1 MMKTNYY
8 IYFLTFIFSLTISV
22 GVSAQNGD
30 NTYQRMV
37 NTSAKVVQ
45 GRIISREEVRY
56 DYDEDNL
63 NLLCGHIL
71 EIDVTKSFKGGDE
84 KFKVF
89 AANSDVLMDGD
100 TEYFLFARK
109 NLKFGTSG
117 RDAVDFI
124 NCDQEKS
131 TRMDISGFQF
141 LSTRLRQQIFPL
153 ISYGSADAVIDEDTG
168 VMKRGQWMMIVNRIA
183 NSALPYTIMR
193 RRLNNGNENVIEEMS
208 YADFLE
214 AFGLNR

>member
-1 MMKTNYY
+1 MKINGY
-8 IYFLTFIFSLTISV
+8 IYLISFICSLATTFPA
-22 GVSAQNGD
+22 SAQNGD
-30 NTYQRMV
+30 NTYQRMA

-63 NLLCGHIL
+63 NLVCGYIL
-71 EIDVTKSFKGGDE
+71 EIEVVKSFKGGDE
-84 KFKVF
+84 SFKVF
-89 AANSDVLMDGD
+89 AANSDILMDVD
-100 TEYFLFARK
+100 MEYFLFARK
-109 NLKFGTSG
+109 NQKFGASG

-131 TRMDISGFQF
+131 TRMDISSFEF

-153 ISYGSADAVIDEDTG
+153 ISYTSENAVIDEDTG
-168 VMKRGQWMMIVNRIA
+168 VKKRGQWMMIVNRIA

-193 RRLNNGNENVIEEMS
+193 RRLNNGNESVIEEMS
-208 YADFLE
+208 YTDFIDT
-214 AFGLNR
+214 FGLGR

>member
-1 MMKTNYY
+1 MKINSN
-8 IYFLTFIFSLTISV
+8 IYFMSLIYSLAVTLSA
-22 GVSAQNGD
+22 SAQNGD
-30 NTYQRMV
+30 NTYQRMA

-63 NLLCGHIL
+63 NLVCGYIL
-71 EIDVTKSFKGGDE
+71 EIEVIKSFKGGDE
-84 KFKVF
+84 NFKVF
-89 AANSDVLMDGD
+89 AANSDILMDGD
-100 TEYFLFARK
+100 MEYFLFARK
-109 NLKFGTSG
+109 NQKFGASD

-131 TRMDISGFQF
+131 TRMDISGFEF
-141 LSTRLRQQIFPL
+141 LSTRLRQQISPL
-153 ISYGSADAVIDEDTG
+153 ISYTSENAIIDEDTG

-193 RRLNNGNENVIEEMS
+193 RRLNNGNESVIEEMS
-208 YADFLE
+208 YTDFIDT
-214 AFGLNR
+214 FGLRR